1 MTDKTKVEAEKVPKL
16 SPERDEPIKIDLD
29 PEVALRALLEVD
41 PEDEPVVASA
51 LKRIRTAIPEE
62 LATPERHDAL
72 IQDALEAG
80 ATWEQIDEA
89 LNAPR

>member
-1 MTDKTKVEAEKVPKL
+1 MDDEKD
-16 SPERDEPIKIDLD
+16 RDERVSLRPLT
-29 PEVALRALLEVD
+29 PEQALRALLKVD

-72 IQDALEAG
+72 IQDAVEAG